1 MPCRGGIRGRVVLPE
16 EGNRFLRIG
25 PQRFRDAK
33 YVYQGTSLLVL
44 DAKGRLSVPARHR
57 EALRAESEGG
67 VVVTRHPDGCLV
79 IYPTPVWEEKCEAL
93 RRLPHSA
100 RALVRFVL
108 GSAVEVNWDA
118 AGRLLIPADLRTL
131 AGLSREAALVGVGT
145 HFELWDRAALL
156 EREAQDLAAGLDAAD
171 FVF

>member
-1 MPCRGGIRGRVVLPE
+1 MPCRGRIRGRVVLPE

-79 IYPTPVWEEKCEAL
+79 IYPTPVWEEKCEASGACRT
-93 RRLPHSA
+93 RRGLWC
-100 RALVRFVL
+100 ALCW
-108 GSAVEVNWDA
+108 AV
-118 AGRLLIPADLRTL
+118 P
-131 AGLSREAALVGVGT
+131 SK
-145 HFELWDRAALL
+145 
-156 EREAQDLAAGLDAAD
+156 
-171 FVF
+171 

>member
-1 MPCRGGIRGRVVLPE
+1 M
-16 EGNRFLRIG
+16 
-25 PQRFRDAK
+25 
-33 YVYQGTSLLVL
+33 YQGTSLLVL

-57 EALRAESEGG
+57 EALCAESGGG

-93 RRLPHSA
+93 RRLPYSA

-118 AGRLLIPADLRTL
+118 AGRLLIPAELRTL